1 MHGTTNILC
10 SYYAYRLDGDL
21 LWSRGYRYLLLHAG
35 YCMAPWSA
43 PYQSV
48 GFSDDHAVTLPA
60 CFSTL
65 KPRLPEIVEHYEIR
79 NPVFHL
85 PAIKHKFAENSL
97 QYCLI
102 KLINEEHS
110 FSMMSDK
117 VERTLTLFYSFK
129 VCIKD
134 IALQF

>member
-1 MHGTTNILC
+1 MNNK
-10 SYYAYRLDGDL
+10 
-21 LWSRGYRYLLLHAG
+21 
-35 YCMAPWSA
+35 
-43 PYQSV
+43 
-48 GFSDDHAVTLPA
+48 LPA

-65 KPRLPEIVEHYEIR
+65 IPRLPEIVEHYEVR

-85 PAIKHKFAENSL
+85 PVIKHKFAENSL

-117 VERTLTLFYSFK
+117 GERNRFIVLRYVLSTEFLIPTK
-129 VCIKD
+129 VHAKKSN
-134 IALQF
+134 AKHVP